1 MNEQEEIFSQ
11 KHKSLLNIA
20 TWAKYL
26 ASLALV
32 VYIILALSIVFQKQA
47 QFQQMQAMTGSFQ
60 GSLSYWESV
69 KQDPFFYLVDIGLD
83 MISVLLS
90 GFFYFVVLK
99 GISLGLNMIVE
110 TDINHRDKENQA
122 GANLHKKIYSRFDVK
137 ETEELLRI
145 WVANNRVEWS
155 DVAFDVLEEIL
166 KKRINELPPQ
176 NAPILENH
184 GDDLNTNLEEWEVK
198 LLDDDNQPELYDTVE
213 VLELKDNINKVAK
226 AVVVVNIVVG
236 IFSLQF
242 VPGMFFGAFPR
253 MEQMSGF
260 LLNIFTTT
268 LVVGINIAVTYFSLK
283 ALVHTL
289 RILMEMEFNSRKAK
303 S

>member
-1 MNEQEEIFSQ
+1 MN
-11 KHKSLLNIA
+11 
-20 TWAKYL
+20 
-26 ASLALV
+26 
-32 VYIILALSIVFQKQA
+32 
-47 QFQQMQAMTGSFQ
+47 
-60 GSLSYWESV
+60 
-69 KQDPFFYLVDIGLD
+69 D
-83 MISVLLS
+83 
-90 GFFYFVVLK
+90 
-99 GISLGLNMIVE
+99 
-110 TDINHRDKENQA
+110 
-122 GANLHKKIYSRFDVK
+122 NLHNQIYSRFDVK
-137 ETEELLRI
+137 GTEELLGI

-155 DVAFDVLEEIL
+155 DVAFEVLEEIL

-176 NAPILENH
+176 NDPILENH

-198 LLDDDNQPELYDTVE
+198 LLDDDNQPELYDTLE

-268 LVVGINIAVTYFSLK
+268 LVVGIISL
-283 ALVHTL
+283 LLIFRL
-289 RILMEMEFNSRKAK
+289 RL
-303 S
+303 

>member
-1 MNEQEEIFSQ
+1 MNEQEEIFSH

-32 VYIILALSIVFQKQA
+32 LYIILALSIVFQKQA

-110 TDINHRDKENQA
+110 TDINYRDKENQA
-122 GANLHKKIYSRFDVK
+122 GVK
-137 ETEELLRI
+137 
-145 WVANNRVEWS
+145 
-155 DVAFDVLEEIL
+155 
-166 KKRINELPPQ
+166 
-176 NAPILENH
+176 
-184 GDDLNTNLEEWEVK
+184 
-198 LLDDDNQPELYDTVE
+198 
-213 VLELKDNINKVAK
+213 
-226 AVVVVNIVVG
+226 
-236 IFSLQF
+236 
-242 VPGMFFGAFPR
+242 
-253 MEQMSGF
+253 
-260 LLNIFTTT
+260 
-268 LVVGINIAVTYFSLK
+268 
-283 ALVHTL
+283 
-289 RILMEMEFNSRKAK
+289 
-303 S
+303 